1 MVEIQCLQN
10 GAQGM
15 FTVIF
20 LCTCTTAVLITARR
34 TIRGPAVTPQFLRHG
49 LHVKVVTHNMVHG
62 DLK

>member
-20 LCTCTTAVLITARR
+20 LCSCTTAVLITAHR
-34 TIRGPAVTPQFLRHG
+34 TIRGPAVAPQCLRHD
-49 LHVKVVTHNMVHG
+49 LHVKVVTQNMIHG
-62 DLK
+62 NLK